1 MNWKRPVFALFTV
14 LLFFG
19 IAEFVLWMG
28 GVESL
33 FARRDPF
40 QGFSGTLGVFELDED
55 GDLYRTP
62 ARAITHS
69 FNYQQFAAA
78 KPRDGFRIFVLGGSS
93 AQGFPWGGQL
103 AFTHLLGEAL
113 QDAWPDRSVEAVNAA
128 AMSYGSHRL
137 RILAKELAGY
147 EPDLFVVYGG
157 HNEFVERRFY
167 EGVLDR
173 PAQLDALRAVL
184 YRSRVFSMMSDLLER
199 TPEPGDAADT
209 EAASTGELLG
219 LDVQREYSVDV
230 AAAEREEVSRHFEE
244 NLRAIVQLARE
255 AGARVVLCTVP
266 SNVREWVPNQSRFD
280 DALGF
285 DDRQVVL
292 KLLKDAKA
300 ALDRGDADA
309 ALASSERAV
318 GIAPGHAEAHFV
330 LGRCFD
336 AVGRPADARA
346 AFTRARDL
354 DTQPARASTE
364 LNDIL
369 REVAADEGAVLL
381 DLDAAFADAS
391 PDGLVGFNLLEDY
404 VHPKPEGHRLI
415 ARELWHVILERGLVG
430 EARDAGSTEFDLAL
444 ERRGLTGVQMAN
456 ESNPSW
462 LFNLAVVLEKQG
474 LDDQAIEKY
483 RACLALDPNYFVA
496 HFNLGRL
503 LFRHG
508 RYRMAASQYRMALE
522 VQPDYVR
529 AMVGLGESLR
539 RIDRVTEAERILQHA
554 VTVDPS
560 SAGARGSLGGVLSQL
575 GKYSEAEDSFR
586 RAIELDPRDAGAYSD
601 LGFTLLFQGKIS
613 DAETAFRAGLEI
625 KPDEMNARNG
635 LAAVLTEQGELDD
648 AETLFRQNLKADPDN
663 AFARGGLETI
673 ENRRGRSG
681 D

>member
-1 MNWKRPVFALFTV
+1 MNWKRPVFALFTA

-19 IAEFVLWMG
+19 IAEFVLWVG

-33 FARRDPF
+33 LARRDPF
-40 QGFSGTLGVFELDED
+40 QGFSGTLGVFELDE
-55 GDLYRTP
+55 GGELYRTP
-62 ARAITHS
+62 IRAVTHS
-69 FNYQQFAAA
+69 FNYQQFAAT
-78 KPRDGFRIFVLGGSS
+78 KPRDGFRVFVLGGSS

-103 AFTHLLGEAL
+103 AFTHLLGAAL
-113 QDAWPDRSVEAVNAA
+113 QDAWPDRTVEAVNAA

-137 RILAKELAGY
+137 RILATELAGY
-147 EPDLFVVYGG
+147 DPDLFVVYGG

-167 EGVLDR
+167 ERILDR
-173 PAQLDALRAVL
+173 PAQLDALRAIL
-184 YRSRVFSMMSDLLER
+184 YRSRVFSLMNDLLER
-199 TPEPGDAADT
+199 TPEAVDAADPQV
-209 EAASTGELLG
+209 ASTGELLG

-230 AAAEREEVSRHFEE
+230 AAAEREEVSRNFEE

-255 AGARVVLCTVP
+255 AGAQVVLCTVP
-266 SNVREWVPNQSRFD
+266 SNIREWVPNQSRFD

-292 KLLKDAKA
+292 GLLKDAAA
-300 ALDRGDADA
+300 ALDSGDVDA

-330 LGRCFD
+330 LGRSLD
-336 AVGRPADARA
+336 AAGRPAEARA

-354 DTQPARASTE
+354 DAQPARASSD
-364 LNDIL
+364 LNEIL
-369 REVAADEGAVLL
+369 REVALDEGVVLL
-381 DLDAAFADAS
+381 DLDSVFADAS

-415 ARELWHVILERGLVG
+415 ARELWRVILEQGLAG
-430 EARDAGSTEFDLAL
+430 EARDAGSAEFDLAL
-444 ERRGLTGVQMAN
+444 ERRGLARDQTAN

-462 LFNLAVVLEKQG
+462 LFNIAVVLEKQG
-474 LDDQAIEKY
+474 LDDQAIQKY

-508 RYRMAASQYRMALE
+508 RYPMAASHYRMALD

-539 RIDRVTEAERILQHA
+539 RIDRATEAEQILQHA

-560 SAGARGSLGGVLSQL
+560 SPDARGSLGGVLSQL
-575 GKYSEAEDSFR
+575 GRYPEAEESFR
-586 RAIELDPRDAGAYSD
+586 RAIELDPRDSGAYSD

-613 DAETAFRAGLEI
+613 DAETAFRAGLEL
-625 KPDEMNARNG
+625 KPDDLNARNG
-635 LAAVLTEQGELDD
+635 LAAVLTEKGELDD
-648 AETLFRQNLKADPDN
+648 AELLFRQNLKADPDN
-663 AFARGGLETI
+663 EFAKGGLDTI

>member
-1 MNWKRPVFALFTV
+1 MFALFTV

-19 IAEFVLWMG
+19 IAEIVLWMG

-33 FARRDPF
+33 LARRDPF
-40 QGFSGTLGVFELDED
+40 QGFSGRLGVFELDED
-55 GDLYRTP
+55 AELYRTP
-62 ARAITHS
+62 IRAVTHS
-69 FNYQQFAAA
+69 FNYQQFAAT

-103 AFTHLLGEAL
+103 AFTHLLGAAL
-113 QDAWPDRSVEAVNAA
+113 QDAWPDRTVEAVNAA

-137 RILAKELAGY
+137 RILASELAGY
-147 EPDLFVVYGG
+147 DPDLFVVYGG

-167 EGVLDR
+167 ERILDR
-173 PAQLDALRAVL
+173 PAQLDALRAIL
-184 YRSRVFSMMSDLLER
+184 YRSRIFSLMNDLLER
-199 TPEPGDAADT
+199 KPEAVDAADPQV
-209 EAASTGELLG
+209 ASTGELLG

-230 AAAEREEVSRHFEE
+230 AAAEREEVSRNFEE
-244 NLRAIVQLARE
+244 NLRAIVRLARE
-255 AGARVVLCTVP
+255 AGAQVVLCTVP
-266 SNVREWVPNQSRFD
+266 SNIREWVPNQSRFD

-292 KLLKDAKA
+292 GLLKDAAA
-300 ALDRGDADA
+300 ALDSGDVDA
-309 ALASSERAV
+309 ALAPSERAV

-330 LGRCFD
+330 LGRCLD
-336 AVGRPADARA
+336 AAGRPAEARA

-354 DTQPARASTE
+354 DAQPARASSE
-364 LNDIL
+364 LNEIL
-369 REVAADEGAVLL
+369 REVAVDEGVVLL
-381 DLDAAFADAS
+381 DLDSVFADAS
-391 PDGLVGFNLLEDY
+391 PGGLVGFNLLEDY

-415 ARELWHVILERGLVG
+415 ARELWRVILDQGLTG
-430 EARDAGSTEFDLAL
+430 EARDAGSAEFDLAL
-444 ERRGLTGVQMAN
+444 ERRGLTRDQTAN

-462 LFNLAVVLEKQG
+462 LFNIAVVLEKQG
-474 LDDQAIEKY
+474 LDDQAIQKY

-508 RYRMAASQYRMALE
+508 RYPMAASHYRMALD

-539 RIDRVTEAERILQHA
+539 RIDRATEAEQILQHA
-554 VTVDPS
+554 VTVDPNS
-560 SAGARGSLGGVLSQL
+560 PDARGSLGGVLSQL
-575 GKYSEAEDSFR
+575 GRYPEAEESFR
-586 RAIELDPRDAGAYSD
+586 RAIELDPRDSGAYSD

-613 DAETAFRAGLEI
+613 DAETAFRAGLEL
-625 KPDEMNARNG
+625 KPDDLNARNG

-648 AETLFRQNLKADPDN
+648 AELLFRQNLKADPDDQ
-663 AFARGGLETI
+663 FAKGGLETI